1 MGIDET
7 MKKKR
12 RWLVGWAL
20 LALAGCSSA
29 GDGVKE
35 KLPPETLYSDGI
47 NGLKSHT
54 YSVAIQKF
62 QDLDRQHPFSPLA
75 VKAQLN
81 LIYANFQ
88 KENYEEAVSAAERF
102 IRMHPRHKNVA
113 YAYYMR
119 GMGFYK
125 RISDAYRDQQ
135 RTRDALV
142 AFREVVARFPESDY
156 SWASRRMINVCKDRM
171 AEQEMV
177 VARYYLD
184 REEYI
189 AANNRFQKVLQDR
202 DMNTTAY
209 VEEALFSMVLTS
221 LRLGLREEAVNHAAV
236 LGRNFPKGM
245 FYKKA
250 IAMVEKGQDVSRWEL
265 ADMRKGVEEGSFLSR
280 FVKGLSPA
288 MMPGGE
294 SL

>member
-1 MGIDET
+1 MNAW
-7 MKKKR
+7 
-12 RWLVGWAL
+12 RWLVLGVVV
-20 LALAGCSSA
+20 ALAGCSSA

-35 KLPPETLYSDGI
+35 KFPPETLYEDGTKA
-47 NGLKSHT
+47 LKSGGFT
-54 YSVAIQKF
+54 LAAQKF

-81 LIYANFQ
+81 LIYAHFR

-102 IRMHPRHKNVA
+102 VRLHPRHKNVA

-119 GMGFYK
+119 GLGFYK
-125 RISDAYRDQQ
+125 RLSDAYRDQQ

-142 AFREVVARFPESDY
+142 AFREVVSRFPDSDY
-156 SWASRRMINVCKDRM
+156 SWESKRMINVCKDRM

-184 REEYI
+184 REDYI
-189 AANNRFQKVLQDR
+189 AANNRFQRVLQDK
-202 DMNTTAY
+202 DLNTTIY

-221 LRLGLREEAVNHAAV
+221 LRLGVREEALNYSVV
-236 LGRNFPKGM
+236 LGRNFPKGS

-250 IAMVEKGQDVSRWEL
+250 VAMLEKGEDVSRWEL
-265 ADMRKGVEEGSFLSR
+265 ANLRKGVEEGSFLAR
-280 FVKGLSPA
+280 FVKGLAPA
-288 MMPGGE
+288 MLPGGG
-294 SL
+294 S